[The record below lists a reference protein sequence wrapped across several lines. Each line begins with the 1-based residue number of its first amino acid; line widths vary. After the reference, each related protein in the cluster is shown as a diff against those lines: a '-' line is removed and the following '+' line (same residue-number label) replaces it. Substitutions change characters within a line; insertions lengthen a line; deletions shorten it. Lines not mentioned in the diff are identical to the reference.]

1 MCQEEDSAA
10 MNNPNFVQ
18 LIRKI
23 ADEVIEYK
31 KPADYYVATV
41 VSVKPLKIKIGRK
54 LAIEDDFIT
63 MTEIASS
70 RKLQKGNK
78 VAVIRKWGGQHY
90 LIIDRI
96 K

>member
-1 MCQEEDSAA
+1 

-31 KPADYYVATV
+31 KPSEYYIAIVT
-41 VSVKPLKIKIGRK
+41 SLNPMKIKIGRK
-54 LAIEDDFIT
+54 LVIEEDFIT
-63 MTEIASS
+63 MTETASS
-70 RKLQKGNK
+70 KKLQKGNK

-90 LIIDRI
+90 LIVDRV